1 MCCDVKTGYISLK
14 YLRTI
19 FISFNVISARI
30 PFFNAPIRCQ
40 CDSVLKY
47 YSIFVYARSL
57 KEWLNSVNDMHD
69 NFKSRLPEFVAP
81 EFSCVDDV
89 DDENEEAIILHY
101 FSYRGKL
108 LAPVVV
114 GMVMEVAKNSFNM
127 ILDMEKIATQDEDG
141 SRFTSWRITL
151 VSLFNP
157 ALDAKASILRQ
168 TSKKENSNSYFKSGV
183 VSTNTNL
190 FHGRPNSSNT
200 IEYVER
206 RVHLLSANFL
216 NFRPSVEEKE
226 TGAAKESARCPFS
239 ARSNLNLPF
248 NTCSFTPQQL
258 QELFPYHI
266 AVDRNFMVLQ
276 EGSKLPTYLRGITTL
291 GTHIGNIFDLKFPKC
306 EWDWSD
312 IKLNLDISFE
322 LRLANTAFV
331 TDMLTAYAK
340 GRLFEGDRSRATT
353 ADERKY
359 TTSSSNPTA
368 KPSFD
373 MR

>member
-1 MCCDVKTGYISLK
+1 
-14 YLRTI
+14 
-19 FISFNVISARI
+19 
-30 PFFNAPIRCQ
+30 
-40 CDSVLKY
+40 
-47 YSIFVYARSL
+47 
-57 KEWLNSVNDMHD
+57 MHD

-127 ILDMEKIATQDEDG
+127 ILDMEQIATQDEDG

-151 VSLFNP
+151 VSLFNT

-168 TSKKENSNSYFKSGV
+168 TSKKKNSNNNDVGTSNTSHGRSASGV
-183 VSTNTNL
+183 DSCPFPGFQSRL
-190 FHGRPNSSNT
+190 SSAGKAS
-200 IEYVER
+200 V
-206 RVHLLSANFL
+206 
-216 NFRPSVEEKE
+216 RPSTEEK
-226 TGAAKESARCPFS
+226 GSGSYSARCPFS
-239 ARSNLNLPF
+239 SSRTDLNLPF
-248 NTCSFTPQQL
+248 NTCSFTPKQL

-340 GRLFEGDRSRATT
+340 GRLFEGDGSRATT
-353 ADERKY
+353 ADERK
-359 TTSSSNPTA
+359 SAPPSSNPTA
-368 KPSFD
+368 KSSAD

>member
-1 MCCDVKTGYISLK
+1 
-14 YLRTI
+14 
-19 FISFNVISARI
+19 
-30 PFFNAPIRCQ
+30 
-40 CDSVLKY
+40 
-47 YSIFVYARSL
+47 
-57 KEWLNSVNDMHD
+57 MHD

-127 ILDMEKIATQDEDG
+127 ILDMEQIATQDENG
-141 SRFTSWRITL
+141 SRFTSWRIKL

-168 TSKKENSNSYFKSGV
+168 TSKKK
-183 VSTNTNL
+183 
-190 FHGRPNSSNT
+190 NSSNSDIGMSNST
-200 IEYVER
+200 SNSSTATAADSCPFPGSQSRLI
-206 RVHLLSANFL
+206 SAGKASI
-216 NFRPSVEEKE
+216 RPSTEEK
-226 TGAAKESARCPFS
+226 GSGSYSARCPFS

-276 EGSKLPTYLRGITTL
+276 EGSKLSTYLRGITTL
-291 GTHIGNIFDLKFPKC
+291 GTHIGNIFELKFPKC
-306 EWDWSD
+306 QWDWSD

-322 LRLANTAFV
+322 LRLVNTAFV

-340 GRLFEGDRSRATT
+340 GRLFEGDRSRVST
-353 ADERKY
+353 ADERKG

-368 KPSFD
+368 KPSTDIRLFLFLNLYD
-373 MR
+373 FVYHKFNNIEVCRPRISPTATFSTSL

>member
-1 MCCDVKTGYISLK
+1 MNIFKKMLKIS
-14 YLRTI
+14 
-19 FISFNVISARI
+19 
-30 PFFNAPIRCQ
+30 
-40 CDSVLKY
+40 
-47 YSIFVYARSL
+47 YAYCRSL
-57 KEWLNSVNDMHD
+57 KEWLNSINDMHD

-101 FSYRGKL
+101 FSYRGQF

-127 ILDMEKIATQDEDG
+127 ILNMEQIATQDENG

-157 ALDAKASILRQ
+157 SLDARASILRK
-168 TSKKENSNSYFKSGV
+168 TSKKK
-183 VSTNTNL
+183 NTNNINTGGSNPMQIRL
-190 FHGRPNSSNT
+190 STAAESCPFSGSKSRLSSAEKT
-200 IEYVER
+200 SI
-206 RVHLLSANFL
+206 
-216 NFRPSVEEKE
+216 RPSTEEK
-226 TGAAKESARCPFS
+226 GSGSYSARCPFPS
-239 ARSNLNLPF
+239 ARANLNLPF

-276 EGSKLPTYLRGITTL
+276 EGSKLSTYLRGMTTM
-291 GTHIGNIFDLKFPKC
+291 GTHIGNIFQLKFPKC
-306 EWDWSD
+306 GWDWSD

-322 LRLANTAFV
+322 LRLVNTAFV

-353 ADERKY
+353 ADERK
-359 TTSSSNPTA
+359 SAAASSNPTA
-368 KPSFD
+368 KSSAD
-373 MR
+373 VR